1 MMMNDNSQIIT
12 QSTRLLIPLSLIFGV
27 YIIINGASGVGGGFQ
42 GGAVLSA
49 AFMLRWL
56 SGEGNGSSLKIL
68 RKLEKTLMILLLLF
82 AATMLGQDMIS
93 LTNHSL
99 ERAWLLI
106 LNILIGLKVCCGLS
120 IIFFRFVFYEAL

>member
-1 MMMNDNSQIIT
+1 MNDNSQIIT
-12 QSTRLLIPLSLIFGV
+12 RSTRFLVPLSIIFGV
-27 YIIINGASGVGGGFQ
+27 YIIVNGASGIGGGFQ

-49 AFMLRWL
+49 VLMLRWL
-56 SGEGNGSSLKIL
+56 SGEGNGRSLKML
-68 RKLEKTLMILLLLF
+68 RNLEKTLMILILVF

-93 LTNHSL
+93 LTEYSL